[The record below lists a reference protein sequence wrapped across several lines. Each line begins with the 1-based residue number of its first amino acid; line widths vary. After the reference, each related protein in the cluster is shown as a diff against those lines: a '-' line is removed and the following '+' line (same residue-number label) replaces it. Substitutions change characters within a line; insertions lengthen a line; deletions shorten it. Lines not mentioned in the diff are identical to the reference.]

1 MIERM
6 KFVLALVAV
15 SLLAAASTPVR
26 GAEAPESEEAR
37 LLRFPA
43 IHGEQVVFSYSGD
56 LYTVG
61 IQGGIARRLTSDVG
75 YEIFPKFSPDGKTIA
90 FTGQYDGNSEVYL
103 MPAQG
108 GEPQRISW
116 TPTLGRDDISDRMGP
131 NNIVMGWKGS
141 EGVIFRSR
149 GMEFNDW
156 KGRLLVAPA
165 DGGMTTQ
172 LPLSRNTR
180 L

>member
-1 MIERM
+1 MIERIR
-6 KFVLALVAV
+6 FVLALVAV
-15 SLLAAASTPVR
+15 SLLAAESTPAR
-26 GAEAPESEEAR
+26 GAEMPESEEAR

-131 NNIVMGWKGS
+131 NNIVMGWKGRR
-141 EGVIFRSR
+141 E
-149 GMEFNDW
+149 
-156 KGRLLVAPA
+156 
-165 DGGMTTQ
+165 
-172 LPLSRNTR
+172 
-180 L
+180 

>member
-1 MIERM
+1 M
-6 KFVLALVAV
+6 
-15 SLLAAASTPVR
+15 
-26 GAEAPESEEAR
+26 PESEEAR

-131 NNIVMGWKGS
+131 NNIVMGWKGRR
-141 EGVIFRSR
+141 E
-149 GMEFNDW
+149 
-156 KGRLLVAPA
+156 
-165 DGGMTTQ
+165 
-172 LPLSRNTR
+172 
-180 L
+180 